1 MGKLIDGK
9 LIAQKIEAKT
19 AQRVANLKKKKITPT
34 LAVFLVGAD
43 KPSQTYVRKKGE
55 AAKRLG
61 INFIL
66 KELKEKISTKALVK
80 QIKLA
85 QKIKNL
91 SGLIVQLPLPD
102 NIDTG
107 LVLNAINPQFDVDCL
122 TDANIGKMVMGTNTI
137 APPTPGAALAVLK
150 DLGIDLIGKNVT
162 IIGMGP
168 LVGKPLAILLMN
180 ERASVTTCNSK
191 TRDVK
196 SKCLKADIIVTGV
209 GKKDILRGDMV
220 SPGAIV
226 IDTGVNF
233 VDGKMYGDV
242 NVTEVLKKA
251 KFVTPT
257 PGGIGPITVAML
269 LWNTVMGAE
278 QNIYS

>member
-1 MGKLIDGK
+1 
-9 LIAQKIEAKT
+9 
-19 AQRVANLKKKKITPT
+19 
-34 LAVFLVGAD
+34 
-43 KPSQTYVRKKGE
+43 
-55 AAKRLG
+55 
-61 INFIL
+61 
-66 KELKEKISTKALVK
+66 
-80 QIKLA
+80 
-85 QKIKNL
+85 
-91 SGLIVQLPLPD
+91 
-102 NIDTG
+102 
-107 LVLNAINPQFDVDCL
+107 
-122 TDANIGKMVMGTNTI
+122 
-137 APPTPGAALAVLK
+137 
-150 DLGIDLIGKNVT
+150 
-162 IIGMGP
+162 
-168 LVGKPLAILLMN
+168 MN